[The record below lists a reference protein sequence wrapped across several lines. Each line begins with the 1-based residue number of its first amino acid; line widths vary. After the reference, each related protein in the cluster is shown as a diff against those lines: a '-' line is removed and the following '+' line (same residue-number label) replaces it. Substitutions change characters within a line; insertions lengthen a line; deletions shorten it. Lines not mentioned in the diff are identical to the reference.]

1 MKIKKHTLF
10 LRISLAIFLFTAIIS
25 IIYLCKTE
33 SEINRTLET
42 DHSTSSMVS
51 LGLSSFFNWLG
62 VAGFLG
68 TELSFIRSVYKILK
82 DKPSGWIKVCY
93 IISASLAFLILALCC
108 FIIIDIFDFASPSV
122 RVYIGYI
129 VLFGFPPA
137 SILSFIL
144 GSLPT
149 GKFSAID
156 EDYSNFYKKTSK

>member
-33 SEINRTLET
+33 AEINRTLET

-68 TELSFIRSVYKILK
+68 TELSFIRSVYKMLK
-82 DKPSGWIKVCY
+82 HQPRKWVGICY
-93 IISASLAFLILALCC
+93 LVSTVLAFLSVDFYCIVVLKV
-108 FIIIDIFDFASPSV
+108 FNFASASG
-122 RVYIGYI
+122 RDYTGDVY
-129 VLFGFPPA
+129 LFTFWPCFL
-137 SILSFIL
+137 ISFAL
-144 GSLPT
+144 GSLPA
-149 GKFSAID
+149 KQND
-156 EDYSNFYKKTSK
+156 